1 MIIYDDFTTI
11 YLCIII
17 INFDMWFIL
26 FITSLILTFTG
37 TMSHVHI
44 ISWLTTLLFL
54 IIIHYSMGLP
64 LLIIIF
70 FIRIFN
76 YSLTRGSCGRNALK
90 YKLLISLH
98 FLYTTTSLALNSKF
112 ILWVCLCPG
121 ERSLNDPLLS
131 LMISLSF
138 S

>member
-1 MIIYDDFTTI
+1 
-11 YLCIII
+11 
-17 INFDMWFIL
+17 MWFIL

-98 FLYTTTSLALNSKF
+98 FLKLLLRIF
-112 ILWVCLCPG
+112 IVLLDSWKWLVWMAGLG
-121 ERSLNDPLLS
+121 IVWRSLDRFRPSLIIQITFFLL
-131 LMISLSF
+131 LLEFISNL
-138 S
+138 

>member
-26 FITSLILTFTG
+26 FITSLILTFTR

-98 FLYTTTSLALNSKF
+98 FLKLLLRIFIILLDCWLVWIAG
-112 ILWVCLCPG
+112 ILWRWVDWFWA
-121 ERSLNDPLLS
+121 SL
-131 LMISLSF
+131 II
-138 S
+138 

>member
-37 TMSHVHI
+37 TMSHVQI

-90 YKLLISLH
+90 YKFLISLH
-98 FLYTTTSLALNSKF
+98 FLKLLLRIFIILLDCWLVWIAG
-112 ILWVCLCPG
+112 ILWQWVDWFWA
-121 ERSLNDPLLS
+121 SL
-131 LMISLSF
+131 II
-138 S
+138 

>member
-98 FLYTTTSLALNSKF
+98 FLKLLLRIFIILLDCWLVWIAG
-112 ILWVCLCPG
+112 ILWRWVDWFWA
-121 ERSLNDPLLS
+121 SL
-131 LMISLSF
+131 II
-138 S
+138 

>member
-1 MIIYDDFTTI
+1 MIIYYDFTTI
-11 YLCIII
+11 YLCIIV

-98 FLYTTTSLALNSKF
+98 FLKLLLRIFIILLDCWLVWIAG
-112 ILWVCLCPG
+112 ILWRWVDWFWA
-121 ERSLNDPLLS
+121 SL
-131 LMISLSF
+131 II
-138 S
+138 

>member
-11 YLCIII
+11 YLCIIV

-98 FLYTTTSLALNSKF
+98 FLKLLLRIFIILLDCWLVWIAG
-112 ILWVCLCPG
+112 ILWRWV
-121 ERSLNDPLLS
+121 DW
-131 LMISLSF
+131 F
-138 S
+138 

>member
-98 FLYTTTSLALNSKF
+98 FLKLLLRIFIILLDCWLVWIAG
-112 ILWVCLCPG
+112 ILWQWVDWFWA
-121 ERSLNDPLLS
+121 SL
-131 LMISLSF
+131 II
-138 S
+138 

>member
-90 YKLLISLH
+90 YKFLISLH
-98 FLYTTTSLALNSKF
+98 FLKLLLRIFIILLDCWLVWIAG
-112 ILWVCLCPG
+112 ILWQWVDWFWA
-121 ERSLNDPLLS
+121 SL
-131 LMISLSF
+131 II
-138 S
+138 

>member
-90 YKLLISLH
+90 YKFLISLH
-98 FLYTTTSLALNSKF
+98 FLKLLLRIFIILLDCWLVWIAG
-112 ILWVCLCPG
+112 ILWRWVDWFWA
-121 ERSLNDPLLS
+121 SL
-131 LMISLSF
+131 II
-138 S
+138 